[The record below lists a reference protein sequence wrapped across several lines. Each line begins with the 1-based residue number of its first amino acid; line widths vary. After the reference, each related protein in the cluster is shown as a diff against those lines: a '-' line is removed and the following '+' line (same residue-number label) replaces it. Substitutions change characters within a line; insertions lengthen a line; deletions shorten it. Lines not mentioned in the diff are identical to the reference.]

1 LDGVQVG
8 ERAGEADGEQEAEQ
22 DLGAGDEGAQLL
34 EQLAVFALEPFL
46 DRFVLGSFPE
56 PLLDRF
62 VGGHGCPSTRVCRTL
77 R

>member
-1 LDGVQVG
+1 V
-8 ERAGEADGEQEAEQ
+8 
-22 DLGAGDEGAQLL
+22 
-34 EQLAVFALEPFL
+34 LALQPFL

-56 PLLDRF
+56 SLFDYF